1 VRTWGRI
8 ARYDDVHKTHFSR
21 RLNVNRP
28 EAARSVADMELDFN
42 THRTGRTPLETVL
55 SLVERLKGLEVE
67 ALVAHKDEIRPAI
80 EKMLTLGRDYLA
92 MIEAIEGEDGG
103 KRARRKS

>member
-1 VRTWGRI
+1 
-8 ARYDDVHKTHFSR
+8 
-21 RLNVNRP
+21 
-28 EAARSVADMELDFN
+28 M
-42 THRTGRTPLETVL
+42 L

-67 ALVAHKDEIRPAI
+67 ALVANKDEIRPAI

-103 KRARRKS
+103 KRSRRKS